1 LTRTATFAQSKNDV
15 IISMIII
22 TIAYYYLYNQTVI
35 YMSTAY
41 NYDLIYHQS
50 KQFCINCKEVVDMI
64 LKKLIFLII

>member
-1 LTRTATFAQSKNDV
+1 
-15 IISMIII
+15 MIII